1 MKANEIRDLTEEEVQ
16 QKLLETRKE
25 LFNLRIQQ
33 SAGQLEKPSR
43 IRELRRD
50 MARMQTIM
58 KERVKTAK

>member
-58 KERVKTAK
+58 KERVKAAK

>member
-33 SAGQLEKPSR
+33 ATGQLEKPSR

-50 MARMQTIM
+50 MARMHTIM
-58 KERVKTAK
+58 KERVKAAK

>member
-16 QKLLETRKE
+16 QKILETRKE

>member
-16 QKLLETRKE
+16 QKILETRKE

-58 KERVKTAK
+58 KERVKAAK